1 MNNILLGITGSIAAY
16 KTPELVRQLR
26 ASGFNVKVV
35 ITESAREFV
44 TETTLQ
50 AVSANPVR
58 SNLWDK
64 DAEAVMSHIE
74 LARWANQIL
83 IAPATANFMAKLSHG
98 SADDL
103 LATICLASNAK
114 KYIAPAMNHVMWK
127 NEAVQENKKI
137 LIERGLYVFEPS
149 IGDQACG
156 EVGIGRMLEPELIVK
171 DLEKDIRDTVQPV
184 FGKRVLIT
192 AGPTC
197 EPIDPV
203 RYITNRS
210 SGKMGY
216 ALANAFMRAGAIV
229 HLVSGPTKISKPK
242 NVNFSTV
249 ETAHEMYDLVHENI
263 QNVDIF
269 IGAAAVSDYRPVEFS
284 ANKIKK
290 ENNNLSIELIKSKD
304 ILASISQLT
313 KPPFIVGFAAETQ
326 NLEENALKKLREKS
340 LNMIIANQVGPNQGF
355 DQDDNSVTVF
365 WKSKNVKFTKTPKI
379 ELAYELVTLIAKRY
393 KLNLEKRNTNITD
406 ISSIRQ

>member
-26 ASGFNVKVV
+26 ASGFSIKVV
-35 ITESAREFV
+35 LTENASEFV

-74 LARWANQIL
+74 LARWANHIL
-83 IAPATANFMAKLSHG
+83 IAPSTANFMAKLAHG

-103 LATICLASNAK
+103 LTTICLASDAR
-114 KYIAPAMNHVMWK
+114 KYIAPAMNHIMWK
-127 NEAVQENKKI
+127 NKAVQENKKI
-137 LIERGLYVFEPS
+137 LIERGLCVFEPS
-149 IGDQACG
+149 VGDQACG
-156 EVGIGRMLEPELIVK
+156 ETGIGRMPEPELIVK
-171 DLEKDIRDTVQPV
+171 KLEKEIRGTTQPL
-184 FGKRVLIT
+184 FGKKVLIT

-216 ALANAFMRAGAIV
+216 ALADAFNYAGAIV
-229 HLVSGPTKISKPK
+229 HLVSGPTTLLRPK
-242 NVNFSTV
+242 SMRYSSV
-249 ETAHEMYDLVHENI
+249 ETAQEMYDVVHKNI

-269 IGAAAVSDYRPVEFS
+269 VAAAAVSDYCPEDFS
-284 ANKIKK
+284 VNKIKK
-290 ENNNLSIELIKSKD
+290 ENENLSIKLIRSKD
-304 ILASISQLT
+304 ILASISKLKQ
-313 KPPFIVGFAAETQ
+313 PPFTVGFAAETQ
-326 NLEENALKKLREKS
+326 KLEQYALQKLKEKS
-340 LNMIIANQVGPNQGF
+340 LDMIIANQVGPDQGF
-355 DQDDNSVTVF
+355 DQDDNCVTVF
-365 WKSKNVKFTKTPKI
+365 WKSKNIKFTKAPKTK
-379 ELAYELVTLIAKRY
+379 LAYELVSLISERY
-393 KLNLEKRNTNITD
+393 IQNYEKINSDMTN
-406 ISSIRQ
+406 ISSIR

>member
-114 KYIAPAMNHVMWK
+114 KYFQTSH
-127 NEAVQENKKI
+127 
-137 LIERGLYVFEPS
+137 F
-149 IGDQACG
+149 
-156 EVGIGRMLEPELIVK
+156 
-171 DLEKDIRDTVQPV
+171 
-184 FGKRVLIT
+184 
-192 AGPTC
+192 
-197 EPIDPV
+197 
-203 RYITNRS
+203 
-210 SGKMGY
+210 
-216 ALANAFMRAGAIV
+216 
-229 HLVSGPTKISKPK
+229 
-242 NVNFSTV
+242 
-249 ETAHEMYDLVHENI
+249 
-263 QNVDIF
+263 
-269 IGAAAVSDYRPVEFS
+269 
-284 ANKIKK
+284 
-290 ENNNLSIELIKSKD
+290 
-304 ILASISQLT
+304 
-313 KPPFIVGFAAETQ
+313 
-326 NLEENALKKLREKS
+326 
-340 LNMIIANQVGPNQGF
+340 
-355 DQDDNSVTVF
+355 
-365 WKSKNVKFTKTPKI
+365 
-379 ELAYELVTLIAKRY
+379 
-393 KLNLEKRNTNITD
+393 
-406 ISSIRQ
+406 